1 MTWFVHYSEK
11 RDYDWLHDFVTVLT
25 KEQALAYIEQRM
37 KLVRNPT
44 LSAYTLIEGQ
54 EMTLETVEYVSNIK
68 LKVGKPR

>member
-11 RDYDWLHDFVTVLT
+11 RDYDWLYDFAKFASKGV
-25 KEQALAYIEQRM
+25 ALDYIAGRM
-37 KLVRNPT
+37 KLVSNPS
-44 LSAYTLIEGQ
+44 LSSYTLIEGQ